1 MLQLRAIGICVALI
15 IVTAVC
21 GRVLFRGDA
30 TFVFTSTAAA
40 SEVPLTPAPL
50 KIGLPTGK
58 TSFANVDVVVAQA
71 MGLFKQQALDVTIQ
85 NFDSGVKVVQ
95 AVVASD
101 VAIGGASIEPVINA
115 SVAGGNIAIIGTYA
129 NRLTV
134 SMVTPKTI
142 TSVAELRGKNADIQ
156 DVGAFRE
163 VMTLMVLE
171 SATLTTK
178 DVHYIPVSAPGYIQG
193 LISGQIH
200 SAILQTE
207 QAIEILERDARFHV
221 LVDLHQVEPDY
232 FYGTYFVSADWL
244 AKKPDLAIRFLTALT
259 QAHRLMYQNR
269 ADTVSIAA
277 KATGFNAGV
286 IDKAYEVLL
295 VNNKVFPVNDGLE
308 EKRLTYTIAKMK
320 SLGLLK
326 DKAPDLA
333 RLVDR
338 RLLVQVLGQLGTLA
352 QSLSVVGRGLMG
364 VVTLSS
370 SRRCATGLCRK
381 CSFVYRSQVV
391 GVIWLLN

>member
-1 MLQLRAIGICVALI
+1 MRQLQSVCVCIGLGILALI
-15 IVTAVC
+15 WGSIPFEAC
-21 GRVLFRGDA
+21 GTLIPCSHAA
-30 TFVFTSTAAA
+30 TPEA
-40 SEVPLTPAPL
+40 PLTPTTL

-58 TSFANVDVVVAQA
+58 TSFANVDVVIAQEL
-71 MGLFKQQALDVTIQ
+71 GLFKQQALEVTFQ

-101 VAIGGASIEPVINA
+101 VAIGGASIEPVVNA

-142 TSVAELRGKNADIQ
+142 TSAAELRGKNAGIQ

-163 VMTLMVLE
+163 VMTRMVLE
-171 SATLTTK
+171 SAQLTPK

-232 FYGTYFVSADWL
+232 FYGTYFVSKDWL
-244 AKKPDLAIRFLTALT
+244 AKNPDLASRFLTALT

-269 ADTVSIAA
+269 SDTVTIAA
-277 KATGFNAGV
+277 KATGFSASV
-286 IDKAYEVLL
+286 IDRAYEVLL
-295 VNNKVFPVNDGLE
+295 VSNQVFPVNDGLE
-308 EKRLTYTIAKMK
+308 QARLTYTLAKMK
-320 SLGLLK
+320 ALGLLK
-326 DKAPDLA
+326 EKAPDLA
-333 RLVDR
+333 QLVDR
-338 RLLVQVLGQLGTLA
+338 EPLTQVLGKLGT
-352 QSLSVVGRGLMG
+352 V
-364 VVTLSS
+364 
-370 SRRCATGLCRK
+370 SR
-381 CSFVYRSQVV
+381 
-391 GVIWLLN
+391 